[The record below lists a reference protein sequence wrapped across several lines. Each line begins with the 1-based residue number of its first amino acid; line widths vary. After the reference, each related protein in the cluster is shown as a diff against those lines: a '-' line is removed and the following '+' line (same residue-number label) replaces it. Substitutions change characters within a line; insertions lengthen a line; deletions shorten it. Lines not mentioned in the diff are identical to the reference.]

1 MTMLTRTRK
10 IGFAVALAGFVADQ
24 ALKLLVTGPLG
35 LIADGQQIVLTSF
48 FNLTRT
54 SNYGI
59 SLGLLTADT
68 DAMRWLLVALTGA
81 IALVVAAW
89 ITRESK
95 LGDVVPLGLILGG
108 ALGNIYDRAVLGHV
122 VDYLDLHFGA
132 WRPFLVFNLADMLI
146 SVGVVIILARSL
158 LIREKPQL
166 DTAGQAFSSQL
177 DSTGDSENATNHKT
191 PATEI

>member
-1 MTMLTRTRK
+1 MIALTRNHK
-10 IGFAVALAGFVADQ
+10 IGYAVALAGFVADQ
-24 ALKLLVTGPLG
+24 AVKMLVTGPLG

-59 SLGLLTADT
+59 SLGLLTADS

-89 ITRESK
+89 ITREQK
-95 LGDVVPLGLILGG
+95 LGDITALGLILGG
-108 ALGNIYDRAVLGHV
+108 ALGNIYDRAAEGHV
-122 VDYLDLHFGA
+122 IDYLDLHFGD
-132 WRPFLVFNLADMLI
+132 WRPFLVFNLADTLI
-146 SVGVVIILARSL
+146 TCGVVIILARSL

-166 DTAGQAFSSQL
+166 DAGS
-177 DSTGDSENATNHKT
+177 D